1 MNDCLGMK
9 LFSGTSNLE
18 LAKKISFGL
27 GIPLGKCKIGRF
39 SNGEI
44 NVSIEESVRNFDVY
58 IIQSTSSPN
67 PNDYL
72 IELLIM
78 VDAVKRA
85 SPKRITAVMPYFG
98 YAIQDKKEKGR
109 APIAC
114 KLVASMIHRAGVH
127 RLITIDLHSPVIKG
141 FWDIPVENISVQPL
155 LIRYIQRNIIKHLDD
170 DDPNIKPINEA
181 IKMREKEDKAEK
193 VIVSPDESGTKRVK
207 SIADRLGFD
216 MAIIYRVEDQ
226 SKLVGNVEGKVAIL
240 IDDLVDSCTKIST
253 ASLLLKKN
261 GALDVHV
268 LSTHGIFSADA
279 LEKVSTSPILE
290 LVVTNT
296 IAETETTK
304 KVPIIKHLDISP
316 ILTEAIRRQHFG
328 EIGAYELE
336 TYDIEQW

>member
-240 IDDLVDSCTKIST
+240 IDDLVTFSNVNTK
-253 ASLLLKKN
+253 
-261 GALDVHV
+261 
-268 LSTHGIFSADA
+268 F
-279 LEKVSTSPILE
+279 
-290 LVVTNT
+290 
-296 IAETETTK
+296 
-304 KVPIIKHLDISP
+304 
-316 ILTEAIRRQHFG
+316 
-328 EIGAYELE
+328 
-336 TYDIEQW
+336 